1 MITQEGMENVGFRRK
16 ESMKKAGKYSEW
28 YRDAAEWG
36 EEPTEGWEK
45 FTSDLAEKMKEQYEI
60 QMKE

>member
-1 MITQEGMENVGFRRK
+1 MP
-16 ESMKKAGKYSEW
+16 
-28 YRDAAEWG
+28 AEWG